1 MKVIGL
7 VGWSG
12 AGKTT
17 LIVKLVQEL
26 KSRGLTVSTLKHAHH
41 DFDVDQPGKDSYAHR
56 QAGAHEVLVASAN
69 RWALMHEL
77 HGAQEPSLC
86 DLLARLAPVDIVL
99 VEGFKKGAHAKIEVH
114 RVGNAKPFLFPDDPS
129 IVALASDA
137 PPPFGPLPRVHID
150 KVEAIASL
158 ILAHA
163 LPMVETCKRLTAAN
177 AAPPTTTA
185 Q

>member
-7 VGWSG
+7 AGWSG

-17 LIVKLVQEL
+17 LIVKLLPAL
-26 KSRGLTVSTLKHAHH
+26 KAHGLTVSTIKHAHH
-41 DFDVDQPGKDSYAHR
+41 NFDVDVPGKDSYLHR
-56 QAGAHEVLVASAN
+56 EAGAREVLVASSS

-77 HGAQEPSLC
+77 RGAPEPDLC
-86 DLLARLAPVDIVL
+86 HLLARLAPCDIVM
-99 VEGFKKGAHAKIEVH
+99 VEGFKRDAHHKIEVH

-137 PPPFGPLPRVHID
+137 PPPFGPLPRVHLDQID
-150 KVEAIASL
+150 TIAAL
-158 ILAHA
+158 VLAHA
-163 LPMVETCKRLTAAN
+163 LPLDETRRRVAA
-177 AAPPTTTA
+177 AHSLSPKSTA